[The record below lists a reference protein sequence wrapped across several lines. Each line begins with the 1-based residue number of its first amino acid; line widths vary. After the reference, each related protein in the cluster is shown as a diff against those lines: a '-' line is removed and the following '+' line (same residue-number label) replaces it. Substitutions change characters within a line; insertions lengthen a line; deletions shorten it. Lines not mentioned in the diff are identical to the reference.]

1 MKTNTLIA
9 VIVSLLVGGGIGYA
23 MNNNNAPIAEAPM
36 MMDHSMMN
44 HSMNMNDIGME
55 AMMMDMT
62 ARMEGKTGDELDRIF
77 LEDMIVHH
85 QGAVDMAIII
95 KENTERPELKA
106 FAQEIIDVQDQ
117 EINMMKSWL
126 AEWFLIEEN

>member
-1 MKTNTLIA
+1 MKTNTLLA
-9 VIVSLLVGGGIGYA
+9 VIISLLIGGGIGYA
-23 MNNNNAPIAEAPM
+23 LNNTSSQAEAPM
-36 MMDHSMMN
+36 AIDHSMMN
-44 HSMNMNDIGME
+44 HSMSMNDMGME

-62 ARMEGKTGDELDRIF
+62 ARMKGKTGDELDRIF

-126 AEWFLIEEN
+126 AEWFLIDEN

>member
-1 MKTNTLIA
+1 M
-9 VIVSLLVGGGIGYA
+9 
-23 MNNNNAPIAEAPM
+23 AEAPTI
-36 MMDHSMMN
+36 MDHSMMN
-44 HSMNMNDIGME
+44 MNDMGME

-126 AEWFLIEEN
+126 AEWFMN

>member
-1 MKTNTLIA
+1 MKTNILLT
-9 VIVSLLVGGGIGYA
+9 VIISLLIGGGIGYA
-23 MNNNNAPIAEAPM
+23 MNNNASQEEAPM

-44 HSMNMNDIGME
+44 MNDMGME

-62 ARMEGKTGDELDRIF
+62 ARMKNKSGDELDKIF
-77 LEDMIVHH
+77 LEDMIIHH

-95 KENTERPELKA
+95 KENTERPELKV

-117 EINMMKSWL
+117 EINMMKGWL
-126 AEWFLIEEN
+126 SEWFLN